1 MAGWPKPQRRGPQKF
16 VYIHAKAIMHPRL
29 SFAWAFLSSFSIL
42 LAGCG
47 RTGGDEHRRD
57 SWPAYG
63 GSSANIHYSALTQID
78 TGNAGK
84 LQKAWEYHTGDGDS
98 MSQIQVNAL
107 ETGGVL
113 YGVSPHLKL
122 FALEAATGKP
132 QWVFDPARSVNGD
145 TVKLAINAC
154 RGVAYYHGADDS
166 DQRLFYSAGPWLYC
180 IDAQTGKPVAS
191 WGDSG
196 RIDLHHDLGRDVH
209 NLYVAGTT
217 PGMIYK
223 DLIIIGDRVD
233 EGAAAAPGHIRA
245 YDVHTGKLR
254 WIFHTIP
261 YPGEE
266 GYTSWDDTAAYQ
278 HLGGANSWAGFSLD
292 EEKGILFAPVGS
304 ASYDFYGGR
313 RLGDDLFANCVL
325 ALDAATG
332 KRLWH
337 FQTVHHDLWDRDPPT
352 APIPVNIHKDGKTI
366 PAVVQTTKTGF
377 IFLLDRA
384 TGKPIY
390 PVEERP
396 VPQDSALP
404 GEKLSPTQPFPT
416 GMPVYARQSL
426 TEKDLDTL
434 VPDSSYRDI
443 RRRLA
448 GYHTGRLFI
457 PPTRAGTVI
466 FPGFDGGG
474 EWGGPAYDPETG
486 LLYVNANEMPWVLT
500 MIDAKTNEAAIA
512 EAGQAPKTEG
522 RRRSGGMANAAKVT
536 DVGTAGEALY
546 EVNCVVCHGKD
557 HKGGGNFPSL
567 VGIGKKYNEAQF
579 LTLINSG
586 RRMMPAFKQ
595 LSEAEKG
602 ALAAYLLDEKRKRS
616 AMFLDSGKTAD
627 DPYFHLPYD
636 ATGYNKFLT
645 KEGYPAVAPPWGTL
659 TAIDLDK
666 GTIVWKDTLGDY
678 PEFKARGIHTGT
690 ENYGGPVVTAGGVL
704 FIAATSDA
712 KIRAYNKR
720 TGQLL
725 WEGDLPV
732 AGFATPSVYAVA
744 GKQYVVIAC
753 GGGKLHKKSGDSY
766 VAFTLP

>member
-1 MAGWPKPQRRGPQKF
+1 MRPSLFLACSLLLLLFSCSRRGSDQNGGWP
-16 VYIHAKAIMHPRL
+16 V
-29 SFAWAFLSSFSIL
+29 
-42 LAGCG
+42 
-47 RTGGDEHRRD
+47 
-57 SWPAYG
+57 YG
-63 GSSANIHYSALTQID
+63 GSPANNHYSGLTQID
-78 TGNAGK
+78 TGNVGR

-107 ETGGVL
+107 EIGVTL

-132 QWVFDPARSVNGD
+132 KWVFDPARNANGD
-145 TVKLAINAC
+145 SVKIAINAC
-154 RGVAYYHGADDS
+154 RGVAFYKGDDN
-166 DQRLFYSAGPWLYC
+166 DRRLFYSAGSWLFC
-180 IDAQTGKPVAS
+180 VDALTGKAIIG

-209 NLYVAGTT
+209 SLYVAGTT

-233 EGAAAAPGHIRA
+233 ESAAAAPGHIRA

-266 GYTSWDDTAAYQ
+266 GYTSWEDTAAYK
-278 HLGGANSWAGFSLD
+278 HLGGANAWGGFALD

-304 ASYDFYGGR
+304 ASYDFYGGK

-332 KRLWH
+332 KRIWH
-337 FQTVHHDLWDRDPPT
+337 FQTVHHDVWDRDPPT
-352 APIPVNIHKDGKTI
+352 APIPVTIQKDGQKVD
-366 PAVVQTTKTGF
+366 AVVQVTKTGF
-377 IFLLDRA
+377 IFLLDRV

-390 PVEERP
+390 PVEERA
-396 VPQDSALP
+396 VLQDSILP

-416 GMPVYARQSL
+416 GMPVYARQTL
-426 TEKDLDTL
+426 TEKELNTL
-434 VPDSSYRDI
+434 VPDSSYQDI
-443 RRRLA
+443 KQRLA
-448 GYHTGRLFI
+448 GYHTGKLFI
-457 PPTRAGTVI
+457 PPSKAGTVI
-466 FPGFDGGG
+466 FPGFDGGA
-474 EWGGPAYDPETG
+474 EWGGPAFDPETG
-486 LLYVNANEMPWVLT
+486 LLYVNANEMPWVLS
-500 MIDAKTNEAAIA
+500 MVDAMKDVIDKGITVGK
-512 EAGQAPKTEG
+512 AGQT
-522 RRRSGGMANAAKVT
+522 
-536 DVGTAGEALY
+536 LY
-546 EVNCVVCHGKD
+546 EVNCMVCHGKD

-567 VGIGKKYNEAQF
+567 VGVEKKYNEEQF

-595 LSEAEKG
+595 LSEADKG
-602 ALAAYLLDEKRKRS
+602 ALAAYILDEKEK
-616 AMFLDSGKTAD
+616 KTKPFMDNSKEED

-645 KEGYPAVAPPWGTL
+645 KEGYPAVMPPWGTL
-659 TAIDLDK
+659 TAIDLNR
-666 GTIVWKDTLGDY
+666 GTIAWRDTLGDY
-678 PEFKARGIHTGT
+678 PELKAKGIHSGT
-690 ENYGGPVVTAGGVL
+690 ENYGGPVVTAGGLL
-704 FIAATSDA
+704 FIAATSDS

-725 WEGDLPV
+725 WEGDLPA
-732 AGFATPSVYAVA
+732 AGFATPSIYAID
-744 GKQYVVIAC
+744 GRQYVVIAC

-766 VAFTLP
+766 VAFALP

>member
-1 MAGWPKPQRRGPQKF
+1 
-16 VYIHAKAIMHPRL
+16 MHLRL
-29 SFAWAFLSSFSIL
+29 SFAL
-42 LAGCG
+42 LVLLVSCG
-47 RTGGDEHRRD
+47 RSGGDKRD

-63 GSSANIHYSALTQID
+63 GSSANIHYSVLTQID
-78 TGNAGK
+78 TGNVGR

-107 ETGGVL
+107 EIGGVL
-113 YGVSPHLKL
+113 YGVSPRLKL
-122 FALEAATGKP
+122 FALEAATGKAK
-132 QWVFDPARSVNGD
+132 WVFDPARPVNGD
-145 TVKLAINAC
+145 TPKIAINVC
-154 RGVAYYHGADDS
+154 RGVAYYKGGEK
-166 DQRLFYSAGPWLYC
+166 DQRLFYSAGSWLYC
-180 IDAQTGKPVAS
+180 VDVLTGMAVPS

-217 PGMIYK
+217 PGIIYK
-223 DLIIIGDRVD
+223 DLLIIGDRVD
-233 EGAAAAPGHIRA
+233 EEAAAAPGHIRA

-266 GYTSWDDTAAYQ
+266 GYTSWDDTAAYK

-304 ASYDFYGGR
+304 ASYDFYGGKR
-313 RLGDDLFANCVL
+313 HGDDLYANCVL

-332 KRLWH
+332 KRIWH
-337 FQTVHHDLWDRDPPT
+337 FQTVHHDVWDRDPPT
-352 APIPVNIHKDGKTI
+352 APIPVSIQKDGRSV
-366 PAVVQTTKTGF
+366 PAVVQLTKTGF
-377 IFLLDRA
+377 IFLLDRE

-396 VPQDSALP
+396 APQDSVLP

-416 GMPVYARQSL
+416 VMPVYARQSL
-426 TEKDLDTL
+426 TEADLNKL
-434 VPDSSYRDI
+434 VPDSSYQDI
-443 RRRLA
+443 RGRLA
-448 GYHTGRLFI
+448 GYHAGRLFI
-457 PPTRAGTVI
+457 PPSKAGTVI
-466 FPGFDGGG
+466 FPGFDGGA

-486 LLYVNANEMPWVLT
+486 LLYVNASEMPWVLT
-500 MIDAKTNEAAIA
+500 MVDESKPVAAAGITVGK
-512 EAGQAPKTEG
+512 AGQ
-522 RRRSGGMANAAKVT
+522 
-536 DVGTAGEALY
+536 ALY
-546 EVNCVVCHGKD
+546 EVNCMVCHGKD

-567 VGIGKKYNEAQF
+567 VGVAKKYNEEQF
-579 LTLINSG
+579 FTLINSG

-595 LSEAEKG
+595 LSDEEKG
-602 ALAAYLLDEKRKRS
+602 ALAAFILGDAGKQALRFVQSRKP
-616 AMFLDSGKTAD
+616 MQ
-627 DPYFHLPYD
+627 DPYFEMRYH

-659 TAIDLDK
+659 TAIDLSK
-666 GTIVWKDTLGDY
+666 GVIVWKDTLGDY

-690 ENYGGPVVTAGGVL
+690 ENYGGPVVTAGGLL

-725 WEGDLPV
+725 WEGDLP
-732 AGFATPSVYAVA
+732 ASGFATPSVYAID
-744 GKQYVVIAC
+744 GREYVVIAC
-753 GGGKLHKKSGDSY
+753 GGGKLHKRSGDSY
-766 VAFTLP
+766 VAFALP

>member
-1 MAGWPKPQRRGPQKF
+1 MAGWRRIQ
-16 VYIHAKAIMHPRL
+16 YIHAKAAMHPRL
-29 SFAWAFLSSFSIL
+29 SVACVSLCFLGIL

-47 RTGGDEHRRD
+47 RSGEDHSD
-57 SWPAYG
+57 SWPVYG
-63 GSSANIHYSALTQID
+63 GSPANIHYSTLTQID
-78 TGNAGK
+78 TGNVGK

-107 ETGGVL
+107 EIGGVL

-132 QWVFDPARSVNGD
+132 QWVFDPARSANGD

-154 RGVAYYHGADDS
+154 RGVAYYHGADDG
-166 DQRLFYSAGPWLYC
+166 DQRLFYSAGSFLYC
-180 IDAQTGKPVAS
+180 IDALAGKPVVS

-196 RIDLHHDLGRDVH
+196 RIDLHQDLGRDVH
-209 NLYVAGTT
+209 KLYVAGTT

-266 GYTSWDDTAAYQ
+266 GYRSWDDTAAYK

-313 RLGDDLFANCVL
+313 RPGDDLFANCVL

-352 APIPVNIHKDGKTI
+352 APIPVTIHKDGKTI
-366 PAVVQTTKTGF
+366 SAVAQTTKTGF

-384 TGKPIY
+384 TGKPID

-416 GMPVYARQSL
+416 DMPVYARQSL

-434 VPDSSYRDI
+434 VPDSSYQDI

-457 PPTRAGTVI
+457 PPTKAGTVI

-474 EWGGPAYDPETG
+474 EWGGPAYDPRTG

-500 MIDAKTNEAAIA
+500 MIDAGEPGMSLLNQEAKKDH
-512 EAGQAPKTEG
+512 P
-522 RRRSGGMANAAKVT
+522 RW
-536 DVGTAGEALY
+536 TAGLMGALFY
-546 EVNCVVCHGKD
+546 RQNCAVCHGAD
-557 HKGGGNFPSL
+557 RKGGGNFPSL
-567 VGIGKKYNEAQF
+567 VNIAKKYNEQQF
-579 LTLINSG
+579 LELINSG

-595 LSEAEKG
+595 LSEEEKKM
-602 ALAAYLLDEKRKRS
+602 LAIYVLNEKSKMNQPPLESDKER
-616 AMFLDSGKTAD
+616 D

-725 WEGDLPV
+725 WEGDLPA
-732 AGFATPSVYAVA
+732 AGFATPSVYAVD

-766 VAFTLP
+766 VAFALP

>member
-1 MAGWPKPQRRGPQKF
+1 M
-16 VYIHAKAIMHPRL
+16 YSRL
-29 SFAWAFLSSFSIL
+29 SFACVILCSFSIL
-42 LAGCG
+42 WVGCG
-47 RTGGDEHRRD
+47 RSGGGQDQRD
-57 SWPAYG
+57 SWPVYG
-63 GSSANIHYSALTQID
+63 GSPANFHYSALTQID
-78 TGNAGK
+78 TSNVEK

-107 ETGGVL
+107 ETGGAL

-132 QWVFDPARSVNGD
+132 KWVFDPARNANGD
-145 TVKLAINAC
+145 TVKIAINAC
-154 RGVAYYHGADDS
+154 RGVAYYRGADDN
-166 DQRLFYSAGPWLYC
+166 DQRLFYGAGSWLYC
-180 IDAQTGKPVAS
+180 IDALTGMPVVS

-196 RIDLHHDLGRDVH
+196 RIDLHRDLGRDVH
-209 NLYVAGTT
+209 NLFVAVTT

-223 DLIIIGDRVD
+223 DLVIIGDRVD
-233 EGAAAAPGHIRA
+233 EEAAAAPGHIRA

-266 GYTSWDDTAAYQ
+266 GYMSWDDTAAYK
-278 HLGGANSWAGFSLD
+278 HLGGANSWGGFSLD

-304 ASYDFYGGR
+304 ASYDFYGGKR
-313 RLGDDLFANCVL
+313 TGDDLFADCVL
-325 ALDAATG
+325 ALDASTG

-337 FQTVHHDLWDRDPPT
+337 FQTVHHDIWDRDPPT
-352 APIPVNIHKDGKTI
+352 APIPVTVHKDGRKI

-404 GEKLSPTQPFPT
+404 GEKLSPTQPYPT

-434 VPDSSYRDI
+434 VPNSSYQDI

-448 GYHTGRLFI
+448 GYHTGPMFI
-457 PPTRAGTVI
+457 PPTKAGTVI
-466 FPGFDGGG
+466 FPGFDGGA

-512 EAGQAPKTEG
+512 G
-522 RRRSGGMANAAKVT
+522 RTGALGMT
-536 DVGTAGEALY
+536 DVVSAGEVLY
-546 EVNCVVCHGKD
+546 GMNCMVCHGKD
-557 HKGGGNFPSL
+557 RKGGGNFPSL
-567 VGIGKKYNEAQF
+567 AGMAKKYDEAQF

-586 RRMMPAFKQ
+586 RRMMPAFQQ
-595 LSEAEKG
+595 LSEAKKR
-602 ALAAYLLDEKRKRS
+602 ALAAYVLDEKRKRAEPFFDS
-616 AMFLDSGKTAD
+616 ATTAEDS
-627 DPYFHLPYD
+627 YFHLAYN

-659 TAIDLDK
+659 TAIDLNK
-666 GTIVWKDTLGDY
+666 GTIAWRDTLGDY

-712 KIRAYNKR
+712 KMRAYNKR

-732 AGFATPSVYAVA
+732 AGFATPSVYAVD

-766 VAFTLP
+766 VAFALP